1 LRVSDW
7 DYASCSEAAGFVY
20 SELDQFGTEEQCYG
34 AKMETYKQGCVCP
47 GFVPTEEAGASKKE
61 EEEEEEEDDSVHI

>member
-34 AKMETYKQGCVCP
+34 AKMETYTQGCVCP